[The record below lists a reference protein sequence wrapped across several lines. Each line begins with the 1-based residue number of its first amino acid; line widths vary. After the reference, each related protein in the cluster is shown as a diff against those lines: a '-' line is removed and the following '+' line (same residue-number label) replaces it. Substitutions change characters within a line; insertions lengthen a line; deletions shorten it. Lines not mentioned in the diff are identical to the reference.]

1 MPAKILVVDD
11 DSEIRDLMEELLKEE
26 GYEIVVAADGKKG
39 LQAFFAHQPELV
51 VLDLMMPQMD
61 GWNLLERI
69 REVSE
74 APVIILTAL
83 GREHQKVR
91 GLRSG
96 ADDYVVKPFSKAEFL
111 ARVKAALRKARP
123 SQGIE
128 ERYEDATLVV
138 DFPRHQVY
146 LKGEKIDLTPQEFR
160 LLGALVRN
168 TNLVMSSNRLLDLCW
183 GEGFGGP
190 ENVRVYIGYLRK
202 KLEVDPRRPQLI
214 KTVREFGYR
223 YSPPAE

>member
-1 MPAKILVVDD
+1 M
-11 DSEIRDLMEELLKEE
+11 
-26 GYEIVVAADGKKG
+26 
-39 LQAFFAHQPELV
+39 
-51 VLDLMMPQMD
+51 
-61 GWNLLERI
+61 
-69 REVSE
+69 
-74 APVIILTAL
+74 IILTAL

-123 SQGIE
+123 SQEIE
-128 ERYEDATLVV
+128 ERYEDAVLVV
-138 DFPRHQVY
+138 DFPRHHVY

-168 TNLVMSSNRLLDLCW
+168 TNLVMSNNRLLDLCW

-214 KTVREFGYR
+214 ETVREFGYR
-223 YSPPAE
+223 YRPPVE